1 MLPSCTKKLQHLPFP
16 QQPNS
21 EGADEYRNED
31 NDREAEEAVL
41 ERQWH
46 IHAPDAGNGRRK
58 CHDDGDR
65 REQLHDVI
73 QSVIGHSREQFAR
86 ALDDV
91 LIDLRRFDRL
101 HVLNDGIIEKFF
113 VLRMLFKDA
122 VAFDFIKH
130 GGIGT
135 KGGGEIHKVRLEVMK
150 VNEIGILH
158 VVIDL
163 FLDVATAPVDRFQEI
178 LIHHAVMI
186 QDLAAE
192 AFHLPDGKPTH
203 LPENHVLK
211 NDRFLRAD
219 GDDAAFRKD
228 DAKRDGGIADGD
240 VNCFPRRDIDEDQ
253 RIVIFNVYT
262 G

>member
-46 IHAPDAGNGRRK
+46 IHAPDAGNDRRK

-101 HVLNDGIIEKFF
+101 HVLNDGIIE
-113 VLRMLFKDA
+113 
-122 VAFDFIKH
+122 
-130 GGIGT
+130 
-135 KGGGEIHKVRLEVMK
+135 
-150 VNEIGILH
+150 
-158 VVIDL
+158 
-163 FLDVATAPVDRFQEI
+163 
-178 LIHHAVMI
+178 
-186 QDLAAE
+186 
-192 AFHLPDGKPTH
+192 
-203 LPENHVLK
+203 
-211 NDRFLRAD
+211 
-219 GDDAAFRKD
+219 
-228 DAKRDGGIADGD
+228 
-240 VNCFPRRDIDEDQ
+240 
-253 RIVIFNVYT
+253 
-262 G
+262 